1 MKRTISILLVF
12 FSLAVTTY
20 AVDFRIEARVH
31 YFQPTEQSFRDIYG
45 GGPQFAGEISVGL
58 LDGLEIW
65 LGGSYFSKK
74 GKSTFTQEEI
84 KIWIVPFGGGLK
96 YWIMIGSFNL
106 YAGLGI
112 QHFQYKETNLLGEG
126 DITEG
131 KIGYVGKLGSI
142 MDLVKGLVLVTSIEY
157 STCKIEFADF
167 KYDVGG
173 LSFGIGLGFEF

>member
-1 MKRTISILLVF
+1 MF
-12 FSLAVTTY
+12 FCLAVTTY
-20 AVDFRIEARVH
+20 AIDFRIEARAH

-45 GGPQFAGEISVGL
+45 GGLQLAGEISVGV

-74 GKSTFTQEEI
+74 GKSSFTQEEI
-84 KIWIVPFGGGLK
+84 KLWIVPLGGGLK

-106 YAGLGI
+106 YAGLGV
-112 QHFQYKETNLLGEG
+112 QHFRYKETNLLGEG
-126 DITEG
+126 DITRR

-142 MDLVKGLVLVTSIEY
+142 MDLVEGLVLVTSIEY
-157 STCKIEFADF
+157 STCKMKFADF
-167 KYDVGG
+167 NFDVGG

>member
-1 MKRTISILLVF
+1 MLFCLV
-12 FSLAVTTY
+12 VTTY
-20 AVDFRIEARVH
+20 AVDFRIEVRAH

-45 GGPQFAGEISVGL
+45 GGAQFAGELSVGV

-65 LGGSYFSKK
+65 LGGSYYSRK

-84 KIWIVPFGGGLK
+84 RLWIVPLGGGLK

-112 QHFQYKETNLLGEG
+112 QNFQYKETNLLGLG
-126 DITEG
+126 DIKKR

-142 MDLVKGLVLVTSIEY
+142 MDLMEGLVLVTSIEY

-167 KYDVGG
+167 KFDVGG
-173 LSFGIGLGFEF
+173 VSFGVGLGFEF